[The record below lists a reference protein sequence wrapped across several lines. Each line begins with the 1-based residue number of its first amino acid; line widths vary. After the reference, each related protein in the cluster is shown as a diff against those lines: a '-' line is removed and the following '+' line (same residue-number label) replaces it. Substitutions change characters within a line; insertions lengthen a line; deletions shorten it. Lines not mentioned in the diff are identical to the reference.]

1 MLQYSIEL
9 HYDNTYNDFNYN
21 DFSYNDSNQ
30 HWWHYLYNITY
41 SLSVKSYDK
50 CDIACMFLLCMYV
63 FYLSR
68 ESQEMATFWAT
79 FA

>member
-1 MLQYSIEL
+1 MTVI
-9 HYDNTYNDFNYN
+9 NTEYG
-21 DFSYNDSNQ
+21 
-30 HWWHYLYNITY
+30 WHYLYNISY

-63 FYLSR
+63 FNLFR
-68 ESQEMATFWAT
+68 KSQVWAT